1 MTQRQQTRRLFMRIE
16 PELLAQIEAWRGK
29 QQPIPSRSEA
39 IRQLLTRALLDTEL
53 HVTPEMEMQR

>member
-1 MTQRQQTRRLFMRIE
+1 MRIE
-16 PELLAQIEAWRGK
+16 PELLASIEAWRGR

-53 HVTPEMEMQR
+53 HITREMEMQR